1 METHS
6 PIFLIIFVALSLL
19 SDLCFLDHGRKGPL
33 AIMWNALPGARR
45 LAQPY
50 SVHERCQEGP
60 RKQRRALSASWKQR
74 SCFSV
79 VESER

>member
-50 SVHERCQEGP
+50 SVHGKMP
-60 RKQRRALSASWKQR
+60 GGTS
-74 SCFSV
+74 
-79 VESER
+79 